1 MTCSRARLGFLAAA
15 LMLAPL
21 ALAAGDPPSP
31 TPTPV
36 PTVQLKDGRV
46 LHNVRVMTDEGANVV
61 VRSDEGLLQLAKAD
75 LPPGLIEVAPAPP
88 PQPAGPTQYVMQR
101 FDPNQ
106 APEAPPPEPG
116 AKPKANAA
124 VKPGSPAPASNPVA
138 GTVYRGCTIMSFQI
152 KAFQNVQGCAEV
164 IIRND
169 TDQAV
174 AIRPGEVSCATA
186 DGARHVARN
195 IITGGFPPAVKKR
208 EFVPANG
215 QLDDIFAFANEPLQI
230 SSVQWTR

>member
-15 LMLAPL
+15 LLLAPL
-21 ALAAGDPPSP
+21 ALAAADAPSP
-31 TPTPV
+31 TPTPI
-36 PTVQLKDGRV
+36 PAVQLKDGHV
-46 LHNVRVMTDEGANVV
+46 LHNVRVMTDEGAYVV
-61 VRSDEGLLQLAKAD
+61 VRADEGLLQLAKAE
-75 LPPGLIEVAPAPP
+75 LPPGVVEAPPAPP

-116 AKPKANAA
+116 AKPKA
-124 VKPGSPAPASNPVA
+124 
-138 GTVYRGCTIMSFQI
+138 RGCTIMSFQI

-164 IIRND
+164 VIRND

-174 AIRPGEVSCATA
+174 AIRPGEVSCTTA
-186 DGARHVARN
+186 DGARHIARN
-195 IITGGFPPAVKKR
+195 IITEGFPPAVKKR

>member
-15 LMLAPL
+15 LMLAPI
-21 ALAAGDPPSP
+21 AAAAGDPPSP
-31 TPTPV
+31 TPTPI
-36 PTVQLKDGRV
+36 PTVQMKDGRV
-46 LHNVRVMTDEGANVV
+46 IHNVRLMTDEGAYVV
-61 VRSDEGLLQLAKAD
+61 VRSDEGLFQFAKAE
-75 LPPGLIEVAPAPP
+75 LPPGVAGMAPTP
-88 PQPAGPTQYVMQR
+88 TPEAAGPTQYVMQR

-106 APEAPPPEPG
+106 APAAPPPEPG

-138 GTVYRGCTIMSFQI
+138 ATVYKGCTIMSFQI

-174 AIRPGEVSCATA
+174 PIRPGEVSCTTA
-186 DGARHVARN
+186 DGARHAARN
-195 IITGGFPPAVKKR
+195 IITGGFPPAIKKR
-208 EFVPANG
+208 EFVPPNG
-215 QLDDIFAFANEPLQI
+215 QLDDIFAFSNEPLAI
-230 SSVQWTR
+230 SSVQWSR

>member
-1 MTCSRARLGFLAAA
+1 MTWSRARLGFLAAA
-15 LMLAPL
+15 LVLAPP
-21 ALAAGDPPSP
+21 APAAGDPPSP
-31 TPTPV
+31 TPIPS
-36 PTVQLKDGRV
+36 VQLKDGRV
-46 LHNVRVMTDEGANVV
+46 LHNVRLMTDEGVYAVL
-61 VRSDEGLLQLAKAD
+61 RADEGLFQFAKAE
-75 LPPGLIEVAPAPP
+75 LPAGLVEVAPAPP
-88 PQPAGPTQYVMQR
+88 PQAAGPTQYVMQR

-124 VKPGSPAPASNPVA
+124 VKPGNPAPASNP
-138 GTVYRGCTIMSFQI
+138 GTAAVYRGCTIMSFQI

-174 AIRPGEVSCATA
+174 PIRPGEVSCTTS

-195 IITGGFPPAVKKR
+195 IISGGFPPAVKKR

-215 QLDDIFAFANEPLQI
+215 QLDDIFAFANEPLAI